1 MKGFGETTKNTEL
14 GDISRAKETVI
25 RGNGLTVFLM
35 EKESVLMETDR
46 VIREIGKTINLTE
59 TDMKSMK
66 TAHRSEECF
75 KAA

>member
-25 RGNGLTVFLM
+25 RDNGLTVFLT

-59 TDMKSMK
+59 TGMKSMK
-66 TAHRSEECF
+66 TVHRSEECF